1 MSGPMLESALCQ
13 DNNSSAVSPESGIS
27 SASPLS
33 WQVEESPSTHGDWS
47 EGRTNTLDQD
57 LISSP
62 PLQPGSYPRNKK
74 REGRVILQ
82 EVNFSLQN
90 WTRNAE
96 RNRSLKA
103 YDNSVSSDESGARE
117 LSGYSGGEGEECK
130 AYNYIDIVG
139 FLLQSWSDATRDTK
153 HKVYDEN
160 RK

>member
-1 MSGPMLESALCQ
+1 MIYCGCPFFVDILPTSPNCAL
-13 DNNSSAVSPESGIS
+13 SI
-27 SASPLS
+27 
-33 WQVEESPSTHGDWS
+33 
-47 EGRTNTLDQD
+47 
-57 LISSP
+57 
-62 PLQPGSYPRNKK
+62 
-74 REGRVILQ
+74 VILFPGNLFIKQ
-82 EVNFSLQN
+82 AKNYLILSVFNC
-90 WTRNAE
+90 
-96 RNRSLKA
+96 RSLKA